1 MKRETTVVVAAV
13 PGLVL
18 AGFGLIHPA
27 FLDETTA
34 MRWWQLHIPLI
45 PMFPL
50 LAGAMWLVLRGVRGG
65 LPGGVA
71 WLARIAAYLF
81 ACLYTALDTISGI
94 SAGLVTERL
103 GGSQA
108 VLDLFAVGDELGH
121 IGVWCLV
128 ASTVLAAVALFPR
141 DGLRVVPGTVVLL
154 VSAWAFYR
162 FHIFSPYGAL
172 SMLGYAVGFALLA
185 AAKRPAAT
193 PLREAVPAA

>member
-1 MKRETTVVVAAV
+1 MTRGITVAMVAA

-34 MRWWQLHIPLI
+34 KAWWQLHIPLI
-45 PMFPL
+45 PLFPL
-50 LAGAMWLVLRGVRGG
+50 LAAAMWLVLRGVRGV
-65 LPGGVA
+65 VA
-71 WLARIAAYLF
+71 WAARIAAYLF

-94 SAGLVTERL
+94 GAGIVTERL

-121 IGVWCLV
+121 IGVWCLA
-128 ASTVLAAVALFPR
+128 ASTVLAAAALFPR
-141 DGLRVVPGTVVLL
+141 DGIRVLPGTVVLL
-154 VSAWAFYR
+154 VAAWAFYR

-172 SMLGYAVGFALLA
+172 SMLAYAIGFALLA
-185 AAKRPAAT
+185 AARIPA
-193 PLREAVPAA
+193 REPAPAV